1 MRQIRFFS
9 IFQLLVVNT
18 LLSTFFIVNNL
29 QAQSVCIDSSLID
42 PDGFCPAVYAPV
54 CGCDDVTY
62 GNSCIALTRGVTQWS
77 SGVCPGTSFCQG
89 LDVSFL
95 QLISPHSR
103 TVSFFDQ
110 TTLQNGQII
119 AYIWDFGDGNVAV
132 EKNPTHTFQQAGNHL
147 VCLTVRAAATSGTI
161 CEKTFCLSVTV
172 PNDCLDNCN
181 YGIDLQVDGLAM
193 YATLS
198 PALPDTPAFFYVLWS
213 LDGGTATGSGLEFY
227 QIIGESGIHTLCA
240 TYPKDDFTGETCT
253 VCKAFEVSSA
263 CIDPAQ
269 IDLSAD
275 CPLLYFPVCGC
286 DGITYDNDCQATKYQ
301 GVTSWTPG
309 VCGSVCNNM
318 AIDFDGYVSGNS
330 PTEWN
335 FADLTSFIGGQVS
348 SWYWD
353 FGNGIVSFDQ
363 YPTVDFINPGDYE
376 VCLAVSGLFINGTQ
390 CGGKICKTFHIGGQ
404 NCINPAVI
412 DLSKQCPPL
421 YEPICGCD
429 GITYKNECNAYY
441 KHGVTEWVPGPCPDG
456 CVNPVWIDTLT
467 PCLGTYDP
475 VCGCNGQDYDN
486 ECRAFSYGVTSWT
499 RGPCCIKLECKAT
512 FSLQTLPNRTIMLQ
526 DFSDSAESWV
536 LNLGDGAVLFGAFDT
551 LFHTYSAPG
560 MYQVCLQI
568 SNVAGTCTDQYCTT
582 VNFTDT
588 GVSTLDADVEWSV
601 HPNPANDL
609 MTVRVKRATL
619 ESAALIDIFG
629 KTVLQESLAGA
640 ESTFSTTGLPSGV
653 YFLKIITDKGAFTRK
668 TIIKH

>member
-181 YGIDLQVDGLAM
+181 YGIDVQVDGLAM

-301 GVTSWTPG
+301 GVTSWTLG

-363 YPTVDFINPGDYE
+363 YPTVDFVNPGDYE

-536 LNLGDGAVLFGAFDT
+536 LNLGDGAVIFGAFDT

-668 TIIKH
+668 TIIEH

>member
-181 YGIDLQVDGLAM
+181 YGIDVQVDGLAM

-536 LNLGDGAVLFGAFDT
+536 LNLGDGAVIFGAFDT

-668 TIIKH
+668 TIIEH